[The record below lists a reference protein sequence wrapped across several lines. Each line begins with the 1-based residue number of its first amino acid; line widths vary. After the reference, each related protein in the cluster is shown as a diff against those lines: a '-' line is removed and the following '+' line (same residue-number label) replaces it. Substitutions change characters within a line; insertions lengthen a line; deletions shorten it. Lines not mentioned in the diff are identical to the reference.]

1 MKKLLLITSLLLLC
15 SCATKYVTVPEY
27 HTEYRTN
34 TVRDSIYFEKHDSV
48 MMKVKGDTVTVEHWK
63 IRYRDRFVEVTDTF
77 IKTDSIRVPY
87 PVEKQ
92 LTWWQRL
99 KIDFSEW
106 IIIFL
111 IVIVIAILAKS
122 KLQR

>member
-1 MKKLLLITSLLLLC
+1 MKKLLLIALLFLLC
-15 SCATKYVTVPEY
+15 SCATKYVAVPEY

-34 TVRDSIYFEKHDSV
+34 TVHDSIYFEKHDSV
-48 MMKVKGDTVTVEHWK
+48 MMTVKGDTVTVEHWK

-77 IKTDSIRVPY
+77 IKTDSIMVRY

-92 LTWWQRL
+92 LTWWQRI

-122 KLQR
+122 KLRR

>member
-1 MKKLLLITSLLLLC
+1 MKKLLLIASLFLCC
-15 SCATKYVTVPEY
+15 SCVTKYVAVPEY

-34 TVRDSIYFEKHDSV
+34 TVHDSIYFEKHDSV
-48 MMKVKGDTVTVEHWK
+48 MMMVKGDTVTVEHWK

-92 LTWWQRL
+92 LTWWQRI

-122 KLQR
+122 KLRR

>member
-1 MKKLLLITSLLLLC
+1 MKKLLLIASLFLLC

-27 HTEYRTN
+27 HTEYRTL
-34 TVRDSIYFEKHDSV
+34 TVHDSVYFEKHDSV
-48 MMKVKGDTVTVEHWK
+48 LMTVKGDTVTVERWK

-87 PVEKQ
+87 PVEKE
-92 LTWWQRL
+92 LTTWQRL
-99 KIDFSEW
+99 KMDFSEW
-106 IIIFL
+106 TISFL
-111 IVIVIAILAKS
+111 ILTILVLLIKS